1 MKKIYYIAFVMAC
14 VLMHVSCSDNL
25 NTNPTDQ
32 ISGNVLFKDVEGGMV
47 AMNGVYRLMYST
59 GWAGDNSTHAFGY
72 MSTMLVSDFMG
83 DVYRD
88 FCVLW
93 EMIWYFLPL

>member
-72 MSTMLVSDFMG
+72 MSTMLVSD
-83 DVYRD
+83 
-88 FCVLW
+88 L
-93 EMIWYFLPL
+93 IWYFLPL

>member
-47 AMNGVYRLMYST
+47 AMERCIPFDVFNRL
-59 GWAGDNSTHAFGY
+59 GG
-72 MSTMLVSDFMG
+72 
-83 DVYRD
+83 
-88 FCVLW
+88 
-93 EMIWYFLPL
+93 

>member
-59 GWAGDNSTHAFGY
+59 GWAGDNSTHALDICQLCWFPI
-72 MSTMLVSDFMG
+72 
-83 DVYRD
+83 
-88 FCVLW
+88 LW